1 VVSSFLISP
10 VFSYLSFLLAHI
22 VPAGFTTDPVSS
34 RSTPYP
40 SDLAKGFGAP
50 ILHVNADDPE
60 AVVRMG
66 QIAVAW
72 RQKFAKSI
80 VLDLVCYRRHGHNEG
95 DEPSFTQPYMYAK
108 IKQQV
113 SARVRFFCVL
123 SLWFCLSFSSSVHRV
138 IDPVERFS
146 LGDLFTNT
154 YCAATISQDVAG
166 PWHCDGGRSDGD

>member
-1 VVSSFLISP
+1 MLP
-10 VFSYLSFLLAHI
+10 VIHFACAVALVIFSLAHRW
-22 VPAGFTTDPVSS
+22 AGFTTDPVSS

-113 SARVRFFCVL
+113 SARVRFLC
-123 SLWFCLSFSSSVHRV
+123 SFSVLVSFIARV
-138 IDPVERFS
+138 CVCVFIFAPPA
-146 LGDLFTNT
+146 LF
-154 YCAATISQDVAG
+154 
-166 PWHCDGGRSDGD
+166 CDI